1 VTSLH
6 YSVHTHDWSWLWCY
20 VPIGR
25 MVLAAANRIGFIQ
38 TGNIHTYLKFS
49 FVTLLVFLWIVS

>member
-1 VTSLH
+1 
-6 YSVHTHDWSWLWCY
+6 
-20 VPIGR
+20 

-49 FVTLLVFLWIVS
+49 FATLLVFLWIVS